1 MSLPTEQ
8 ITAAQ
13 RCGGFFYSKRARK
26 FSTSCAGASLSER
39 SVFGGQQQLVQWGW
53 VGGRCDGV
61 KWSIGLDAT
70 ATSHNVYK
78 RSVLFFLSSTNLS
91 TQQ

>member
-1 MSLPTEQ
+1 MRLPTEQ

-39 SVFGGQQQLVQWGW
+39 SVFGGSAMAGA
-53 VGGRCDGV
+53 VGMGP
-61 KWSIGLDAT
+61 
-70 ATSHNVYK
+70 
-78 RSVLFFLSSTNLS
+78 
-91 TQQ
+91 